1 MKYELISA
9 TATRNQIRGLM
20 VTAYYKQN
28 PSDSNEIPQ
37 RLVVFNRWPPVEVEA
52 DVKIHKLNG
61 TYEYPNGKRTTD
73 VVAFSPKT
81 KAGLYMSGYS
91 PDEII
96 AKKLSA
102 LTKVEQ
108 KA

>member
-1 MKYELISA
+1 
-9 TATRNQIRGLM
+9 M

-37 RLVVFNRWPPVEVEA
+37 RLVVFNGWPPVEIEA
-52 DVKIHKLNG
+52 DVKIHKLDG
-61 TYEYPNGKRTTD
+61 VYEYPNGKRTTD

-81 KAGLYMSGYS
+81 KNGLYMLGYN

-96 AKKLSA
+96 AKKLTA